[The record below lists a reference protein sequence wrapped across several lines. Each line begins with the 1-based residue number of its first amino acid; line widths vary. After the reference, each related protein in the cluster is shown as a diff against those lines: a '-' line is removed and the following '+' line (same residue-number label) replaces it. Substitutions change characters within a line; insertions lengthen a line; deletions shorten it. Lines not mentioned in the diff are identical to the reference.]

1 MENRYYKIRA
11 DEKRVIVERITAYIK
26 NRPDILFAYLH
37 GSFFSGDR
45 FRDIDIAIYL
55 KPPFSPSL
63 QVELEMEAEL
73 DQEVKKY
80 PVEVRVLNNA
90 PLSSEVLS
98 ALQRLEDLRKL
109 SEEEF
114 AADPH
119 KVASAKY
126 NLIVA
131 IEGAVDLSNHIISK
145 NGFRTPEDYADT
157 FRVMEEKG
165 VFDAEFPTL

>member
-1 MENRYYKIRA
+1 MRKI
-11 DEKRVIVERITAYIK
+11 T
-26 NRPDILFAYLH
+26 
-37 GSFFSGDR
+37 
-45 FRDIDIAIYL
+45 
-55 KPPFSPSL
+55 
-63 QVELEMEAEL
+63 
-73 DQEVKKY
+73 
-80 PVEVRVLNNA
+80 
-90 PLSSEVLS
+90 SEVLS

-165 VFDAEFPTL
+165 VFDAEFTNSLIQMARFRNRLGHIYWDIDDVEIYRIIQTRLQDIKQFLKKFGNFIGL

>member
-1 MENRYYKIRA
+1 VRKI
-11 DEKRVIVERITAYIK
+11 T
-26 NRPDILFAYLH
+26 
-37 GSFFSGDR
+37 
-45 FRDIDIAIYL
+45 
-55 KPPFSPSL
+55 
-63 QVELEMEAEL
+63 
-73 DQEVKKY
+73 
-80 PVEVRVLNNA
+80 
-90 PLSSEVLS
+90 SEVLS

-145 NGFRTPEDYADT
+145 NGFPRPKTTPIPSESW
-157 FRVMEEKG
+157 RKK
-165 VFDAEFPTL
+165 EFSMRNLPTL